1 MFGHYCNPQ
10 TNFNISVTEL
20 VIKKPETFKHSAGD
34 WVFVKVPQI
43 AQFEWHPFT
52 ISSAPERRDAFTLHI
67 RGVGNWTKR
76 LYSHFENVK
85 AESGRKSRTQSIQR

>member
-1 MFGHYCNPQ
+1 M
-10 TNFNISVTEL
+10 
-20 VIKKPETFKHSAGD
+20 IKKPDTFKHSAGD

-67 RGVGNWTKR
+67 RGVGNWTKK

-85 AESGRKSRTQSIQR
+85 AESGRKSRSQSIQRYL